1 MLKRPMMSYLNMDVE
16 TKVNLSL
23 LASMCWNAAYAIL
36 QLGLGIHYKS
46 PWFYAMAGYYLILAT
61 MRLSLRLSLQ
71 SQNPQCRKRNS
82 TLEWR
87 RYRLCGILLLFINSA
102 LNVMVFYIVSV
113 GRVIRHHEIT
123 TIAMATYTFAFFTI
137 AVVNV
142 FKYKKYDSPTYSAA
156 KNLSFVAAMMSMLS
170 LENCML
176 ATFGVENDIA
186 FRQTML
192 GLTSTALLLATTTIA
207 IHMIAK
213 STRALKNN

>member
-1 MLKRPMMSYLNMDVE
+1 MLKRPVKSYLNMDVE
-16 TKVNLSL
+16 SKMSLSL
-23 LASMCWNAAYAIL
+23 LASLCWNAAYAIL
-36 QLGLGIHYKS
+36 QLGLGIYHKS
-46 PWFYAMAGYYLILAT
+46 SWFYAMAGYYLILAT

-71 SQNPQCRKRNS
+71 SPDPQGRERNR
-82 TLEWR
+82 TLGWK
-87 RYRLCGILLLFINSA
+87 RYRLCGILLLLINSA
-102 LNVMVFYIVSV
+102 LNVMVFYIVGV
-113 GRVIRHHEIT
+113 GRVVRHHEIT

-156 KNLSFVAAMMSMLS
+156 KNLSFVAAMVSMLS
-170 LENCML
+170 LENSML
-176 ATFGVENDIA
+176 ATFGAEDGLA

-213 STRALKNN
+213 STRILKKT